1 MKLNIAASLVGG
13 LLAFSSAAAAADIL
27 RSTSLAT
34 CMENSGFSAT
44 LFNVSFTPGD
54 GQLRMKIKGSSKIV
68 GTVRA
73 RLTVL
78 AYGFSVVSQ
87 ELDPCKTA
95 GLGTMCPMK
104 LEDNLDMNFQQTID
118 NTTVSRIPGLFLVVA
133 CGLKLMSSQ

>member
-1 MKLNIAASLVGG
+1 
-13 LLAFSSAAAAADIL
+13 
-27 RSTSLAT
+27 
-34 CMENSGFSAT
+34 
-44 LFNVSFTPGD
+44 
-54 GQLRMKIKGSSKIV
+54 MKIKGSSKIV